1 MVANLHMFSIVAEVF
16 GNIKNCFFF
25 HIIESL
31 WLAALCVAWLV
42 CGWFVDALGGLWVIW
57 VICRWFGWLVASL
70 TGLRMVC
77 GQFGWFVG
85 GFADLWV
92 VLLICGWFR
101 VLQLTLFFNF
111 L

>member
-1 MVANLHMFSIVAEVF
+1 MFSIVAEVF
-16 GNIKNCFFF
+16 GNMKNCFFF

-85 GFADLWV
+85 GFADLWMV
-92 VLLICGWFR
+92 SSF
-101 VLQLTLFFNF
+101 TANTFF
-111 L
+111 